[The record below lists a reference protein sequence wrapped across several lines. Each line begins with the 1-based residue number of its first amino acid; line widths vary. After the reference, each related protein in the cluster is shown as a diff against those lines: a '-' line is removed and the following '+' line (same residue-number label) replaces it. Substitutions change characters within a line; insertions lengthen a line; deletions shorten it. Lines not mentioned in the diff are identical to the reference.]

1 MNRYG
6 KRCVL
11 YPRVSTEM
19 QVDGYSLEGQ
29 KNMLTRFA
37 DREEMIVVDTYE
49 DAGKSG
55 KSIEGRPAFQKML
68 RDIEDGLDIDYILVY
83 KLSRFGRNAADIL
96 NSLELVQ
103 SYGVNLICIEEGIDS
118 SQTSGKL
125 LISVL
130 SAVAEIEREN
140 IIEQTMNGRR
150 EKARQGGWNG
160 GFAPYGYTLEDN
172 KLMIEETEA
181 VAIRKIFELYTSSE
195 IGLGGIANQLNLQ
208 GIRKIPRQNGTLE
221 DWTGHFIK
229 LILDNP
235 VYCGKIAYGRRT
247 KEKVKGTKN
256 DYQMKRNDD
265 YILTEGQ
272 HKGIVSEEVWEKAH
286 AKRLRTG
293 VKQPSKIGRDRVHL
307 LSGLLKCPVCGSPMY
322 TNKHAWTNKD
332 GTYKEIYY
340 YVCSRNR
347 MVRGKHC
354 EYKAMLKK
362 TDIEPMVI
370 EAIREIVRNEEYAQ
384 AIKKR
389 IGVQIDTKAVD
400 KELEGYQA
408 KLKEVDLN
416 KTRLEREIDSLPADA
431 KYRERKLHDMTLRLD
446 SLYDVIVELEEK
458 IEDARLRRDAIKQQ
472 AITLENIYKIMVN
485 FDCVY
490 NIINDEEKRNVV
502 TALIKEI
509 EIYRNDESEY
519 PLKRIGL
526 NFPVF
531 KDGGEVTELLWDKG
545 NTVDAYYFLNMLMN
559 RDEISLMHSI
569 LVERLALVLLRHVMD
584 EKPELLVG
592 MRNTANVVEVLEKRG
607 EFEKFVSDTA
617 LFYDIGK
624 LNYLELILLQ
634 NRRLE
639 PEEMELLREH
649 SREGY
654 EMLKKLNFD
663 PELCDVALGHHKSY
677 DGKHGYPAN
686 FDHTASSARFM
697 IDLFR
702 ICDRMEAATDEIGR
716 VYRQNRGIEAFW
728 EELKLGAGYLYQP
741 QLVEMIL
748 NDDGLRGELSYLCSG
763 GRMAV
768 YYSAYHDFVG
778 GRVEKKPNVGAGAFA
793 EAELL
798 HQEQAGTANMLLANI
813 QEENRGQRQVLASLA
828 KSTILL
834 ARICLDED
842 HVYLVHHIDDPVLE
856 GLQEGTFQEFADSIV
871 NQCVH
876 PDDLQQV
883 KRLRDYG
890 VLGERLMSMDGSF
903 ELEIRVWTKDHYRWM
918 RLQFVMAEEKNG
930 SPQVVVLSVRDID
943 TVKKQQEQLK
953 EAMEFA
959 QEQAERA
966 NRAKSIFLSNMSH
979 DIRTPMNAIMGMTR
993 IASENIGEPERVM
1006 DCLGKIEQASGH
1018 LLKLINEVLNMSKI
1032 ESGRMELIEK
1042 PILIHSVVDNV
1053 LMLLQDNIEKK
1064 KMTLQV
1070 DMDRLPE
1077 ESVYGDATRI
1087 LEILL
1092 NLASNAVKYT
1102 PEGGTI
1108 RFLAE
1113 KREEIGSD
1121 QIYRFVVQDNGIGM
1135 SKEFLEKLFEPF
1147 AREQKVADGKFEG
1160 TGLGMSI
1167 TKAFVEMMGGDIRV
1181 DSKEG
1186 EGTTFEV
1193 LLRFKKAE
1201 AAVVEELG
1209 KVWTMDECRGRFAQ
1223 NRLLLAED
1231 NELNREILK
1240 ELIRETG
1247 ISIEE
1252 AVNGKEAVRL
1262 VQNNPEDYF
1271 DLVFMDVQMPEM
1283 DGYEAVGRIRQYEK
1297 KLKRKHLPI
1306 IALTANV
1313 FAEDSERALRAGM
1326 DAHMGKPVEVPQL
1339 LATMMHWIG

>member
-545 NTVDAYYFLNMLMN
+545 NTVETFSAPEDRNLLSRVMDDHQKCRTGNEKLLRYLADYYLYPSRFEDLVYASQLMQAEAIESAVEHFRRQRGYCMGSTYWQFNDCWPVASWASIDYFGRWKALHYAAKRFYAPVAMGLFLENGTLTVNIANETRQAFRGAVRLYLCRGDRTVLDEQRCEVTVEALSSLDVLRRKVDAADVYDTYLYADLYDASGSFLTRRTQLLVPPKHFSWRKPQLTVTAEDIPGGVAFRVSADVFAKNVYLDF
-559 RDEISLMHSI
+559 RD
-569 LVERLALVLLRHVMD
+569 RDLVLSDNYFDLTA
-584 EKPELLVG
+584 PEAYTV
-592 MRNTANVVEVLEKRG
+592 TAQ
-607 EFEKFVSDTA
+607 T
-617 LFYDIGK
+617 
-624 LNYLELILLQ
+624 Q
-634 NRRLE
+634 
-639 PEEMELLREH
+639 
-649 SREGY
+649 
-654 EMLKKLNFD
+654 
-663 PELCDVALGHHKSY
+663 
-677 DGKHGYPAN
+677 
-686 FDHTASSARFM
+686 ASA
-697 IDLFR
+697 
-702 ICDRMEAATDEIGR
+702 
-716 VYRQNRGIEAFW
+716 
-728 EELKLGAGYLYQP
+728 
-741 QLVEMIL
+741 
-748 NDDGLRGELSYLCSG
+748 
-763 GRMAV
+763 
-768 YYSAYHDFVG
+768 
-778 GRVEKKPNVGAGAFA
+778 
-793 EAELL
+793 AELL
-798 HQEQAGTANMLLANI
+798 
-813 QEENRGQRQVLASLA
+813 
-828 KSTILL
+828 
-834 ARICLDED
+834 
-842 HVYLVHHIDDPVLE
+842 
-856 GLQEGTFQEFADSIV
+856 
-871 NQCVH
+871 
-876 PDDLQQV
+876 
-883 KRLRDYG
+883 
-890 VLGERLMSMDGSF
+890 
-903 ELEIRVWTKDHYRWM
+903 
-918 RLQFVMAEEKNG
+918 
-930 SPQVVVLSVRDID
+930 PQL
-943 TVKKQQEQLK
+943 TVKTVY
-953 EAMEFA
+953 
-959 QEQAERA
+959 
-966 NRAKSIFLSNMSH
+966 
-979 DIRTPMNAIMGMTR
+979 DIR
-993 IASENIGEPERVM
+993 
-1006 DCLGKIEQASGH
+1006 
-1018 LLKLINEVLNMSKI
+1018 
-1032 ESGRMELIEK
+1032 
-1042 PILIHSVVDNV
+1042 
-1053 LMLLQDNIEKK
+1053 
-1064 KMTLQV
+1064 
-1070 DMDRLPE
+1070 
-1077 ESVYGDATRI
+1077 
-1087 LEILL
+1087 
-1092 NLASNAVKYT
+1092 
-1102 PEGGTI
+1102 
-1108 RFLAE
+1108 
-1113 KREEIGSD
+1113 
-1121 QIYRFVVQDNGIGM
+1121 
-1135 SKEFLEKLFEPF
+1135 
-1147 AREQKVADGKFEG
+1147 
-1160 TGLGMSI
+1160 
-1167 TKAFVEMMGGDIRV
+1167 
-1181 DSKEG
+1181 
-1186 EGTTFEV
+1186 
-1193 LLRFKKAE
+1193 
-1201 AAVVEELG
+1201 
-1209 KVWTMDECRGRFAQ
+1209 
-1223 NRLLLAED
+1223 
-1231 NELNREILK
+1231 
-1240 ELIRETG
+1240 
-1247 ISIEE
+1247 
-1252 AVNGKEAVRL
+1252 
-1262 VQNNPEDYF
+1262 
-1271 DLVFMDVQMPEM
+1271 
-1283 DGYEAVGRIRQYEK
+1283 
-1297 KLKRKHLPI
+1297 
-1306 IALTANV
+1306 
-1313 FAEDSERALRAGM
+1313 
-1326 DAHMGKPVEVPQL
+1326 
-1339 LATMMHWIG
+1339 